1 MAERRDVM
9 KIDAAVLR
17 DAAGAYAIE
26 SVEISDPGPGQ
37 VLVRVV
43 GTGMCHTDVVP
54 RAGADLV
61 GPPIITGH
69 EGAGVV
75 EAVGP
80 GVTSVAAG
88 DHVCMSFDSC
98 GQCSPCRAHNPA
110 YCDEFMARNL
120 TGRNVDGS
128 AGVTDHNGET
138 VLGRWFGQSSFATYA
153 IGTARNV
160 VPVDKGLPLEK
171 LGPLGCGV
179 QTGAGSILVAM
190 NVQPGTSLVV
200 FGTGAVGL
208 SAVMAAKVAEAEQ
221 IIAVDLHD
229 HRLRTASELGA
240 THTVRGDAEDLPDQ
254 LREITN
260 GGANYTFDTTGMPPV
275 MRTAMDVL
283 RMTGVCG
290 YVGVQLGDLVLD
302 SMSIVGK
309 TMLGILEGSA
319 DPQQFIPH
327 LIELWQA
334 GRFPFDRLIE
344 EFPMSHINEAEQAS
358 LSGRVIK
365 PVLVPG
371 S

>member
-1 MAERRDVM
+1 MQV
-9 KIDAAVLR
+9 DAAVLR
-17 DAAGAYAIE
+17 DAAGGYAIE
-26 SVEISDPGPGQ
+26 SVDVSDPGPGQ

-43 GTGMCHTDVVP
+43 GAGMCHTDVVP
-54 RAGADLV
+54 RAGLDLV

-75 EAVGP
+75 EAVGD
-80 GVTSVAAG
+80 GVTTVAVG

-98 GQCSPCRAHNPA
+98 GRCGPCMAGSPA

-120 TGRNVDGS
+120 SGRNVDGS
-128 AGVTDHNGET
+128 AGVTDENGQE

-160 VPVDKGLPLEK
+160 VAVDKDLPLEK

-190 NVQPGTSLVV
+190 NVQPGTSVVV

-208 SAVMAAKVAEAEQ
+208 SAVMAAKVAGAAQ
-221 IIAVDLHD
+221 IVAVDLHD
-229 HRLRTASELGA
+229 HRLRTAAELGA
-240 THTVRGDAEDLPDQ
+240 THTVRGDAEDLAEQ
-254 LREITN
+254 LRDITA
-260 GGANYTFDTTGMPPV
+260 GGANYTFDTTGVPDV

-290 YVGVQLGDLVLD
+290 FVGVQLGDLVLD

-309 TMLGILEGSA
+309 TMLGILEGSV
-319 DPQQFIPH
+319 DPQQFIPRM
-327 LIELWQA
+327 IDLWQA
-334 GRFPFDRLIE
+334 GDLPFDRMIE
-344 EFPMSHINEAEQAS
+344 QFPMSQINEAEQAS

-365 PVLVPG
+365 PVLIPG

>member
-1 MAERRDVM
+1 M

-17 DAAGAYAIE
+17 DAAGTYAIE
-26 SVEISDPGPGQ
+26 SVELPGPGPGQ

-43 GTGMCHTDVVP
+43 GAGMCHTDVVP
-54 RAGADLV
+54 RAGSPLV

-69 EGAGVV
+69 EGAGIV
-75 EAVGP
+75 EAVGE
-80 GVTSVAAG
+80 GVTRVAVG

-98 GQCSPCRAHNPA
+98 GRCVPCRAANPA
-110 YCDEFMARNL
+110 YCEEFMARNL
-120 TGRNVDGS
+120 SGRNPDGS
-128 AGVTDHNGET
+128 AGVRDEHGAD

-153 IGTARNV
+153 IGTERNV
-160 VPVDKGLPLEK
+160 VVVDRELPLEL

-190 NVQPGTSLVV
+190 DVQPGSSVVV

-208 SAVMAAKVAEAEQ
+208 SAVMAAKVAGAEQ

-229 HRLRTASELGA
+229 HRLQTATELGA
-240 THTVRGDAEDLPDQ
+240 THTARGDAEDLAAH
-254 LREITN
+254 LRDLTG
-260 GGANYTFDTTGMPPV
+260 GGANYTFDTTGVPSV

-302 SMSIVGK
+302 SPAIVGK

-319 DPQQFIPH
+319 DPQTFIPRM
-327 LIELWQA
+327 IELWQA
-334 GRFPFDRLIE
+334 GSFPFDRMIE
-344 EFPMSHINEAEQAS
+344 QFPLSRINEAEQGS
-358 LSGRVIK
+358 LSGQVVK
-365 PVLVPG
+365 PVLIPG

>member
-1 MAERRDVM
+1 M
-9 KIDAAVLR
+9 KVQAAVLR
-17 DAAGAYAIE
+17 DAAGGYAIE
-26 SVEISDPGPGQ
+26 PVELAGPGPGQ
-37 VLVRVV
+37 VLVRIV
-43 GTGMCHTDVVP
+43 GAGMCHTDVVP
-54 RAGADLV
+54 RAGLDLV

-75 EAVGP
+75 EAVGE
-80 GVTSVAAG
+80 GVTSVSVG

-98 GQCSPCRAHNPA
+98 GRCSPCRAGNPA

-120 TGRNVDGS
+120 SGRNPDGS
-128 AGVTDHNGET
+128 AGVTDADGAA
-138 VLGRWFGQSSFATYA
+138 VLGRWFGQSSFATHA
-153 IGTARNV
+153 VGTERNV
-160 VPVDKGLPLEK
+160 VVVDKELPLEK

-190 NVQPGTSLVV
+190 DVRPGTSVVV

-208 SAVMAAKVAEAEQ
+208 SAVMAAKVAAAEQ
-221 IIAVDLHD
+221 IVAVDLHD
-229 HRLRTASELGA
+229 HRLSTATELGA
-240 THTVRGDAEDLPDQ
+240 THTVRGDSDDLTEQ
-254 LREITN
+254 LRELTG
-260 GGANYTFDTTGMPPV
+260 GGANYTFDTTGVPAV

-302 SMSIVGK
+302 SASIVGK

-319 DPQQFIPH
+319 DPHRFIPRM
-327 LIELWQA
+327 IDLWRA
-334 GRFPFDRLIE
+334 GDFPFDRMIE
-344 EFPMSHINEAEQAS
+344 QFPMSQINDAEQAS

-365 PVLVPG
+365 PVLIPG

>member
-1 MAERRDVM
+1 M

-17 DAAGAYAIE
+17 DAAGTYAIE
-26 SVEISDPGPGQ
+26 SVELPGPGPGQ

-43 GTGMCHTDVVP
+43 GAGMCHTDVVP
-54 RAGADLV
+54 RAGSPLV

-69 EGAGVV
+69 EGAGIV
-75 EAVGP
+75 EAVGE
-80 GVTSVAAG
+80 GVTRVAVG

-98 GQCSPCRAHNPA
+98 GRCVPCRAANPA
-110 YCDEFMARNL
+110 YCEEFMARNL
-120 TGRNVDGS
+120 SGRNPDGS
-128 AGVTDHNGET
+128 AGVRDEHGAD

-153 IGTARNV
+153 IGTERNV
-160 VPVDKGLPLEK
+160 VVVDRELPLEL

-190 NVQPGTSLVV
+190 DVQPGSSVVV

-208 SAVMAAKVAEAEQ
+208 SAVMAAKVAGAEQ

-229 HRLRTASELGA
+229 HRLQTATELGA
-240 THTVRGDAEDLPDQ
+240 THTARGDAEDLAAH
-254 LREITN
+254 LRDLTG
-260 GGANYTFDTTGMPPV
+260 GGANYTFDTTGVPSV

-302 SMSIVGK
+302 SPAIVGK

-319 DPQQFIPH
+319 DPQTFIPRM
-327 LIELWQA
+327 IELWQA
-334 GRFPFDRLIE
+334 GSFPFDRMIE
-344 EFPMSHINEAEQAS
+344 QFPLSRINEAEQAS
-358 LSGRVIK
+358 LSGQVVK
-365 PVLVPG
+365 PVLIPG